1 MSAIR
6 MDMRCVSSGPLNTD
20 SSAALRVSVLPDLDV
35 TGEFCTRENVIETG
49 TRGAEAWHGRS
60 TVRSRSSP
68 SCDRSKS
75 NLVGYTEVGPKPASR
90 RSAFCNLWR
99 LWNREKVSAALPG
112 SPIVSDHLKTL
123 FFELLPAPF
132 PCP

>member
-49 TRGAEAWHGRS
+49 TRGAEARHGRAQCEADRRPPA
-60 TVRSRSSP
+60 TDRRRIWLATRKLAKNRLRGVRSANDIWHNAASSKP
-68 SCDRSKS
+68 TS
-75 NLVGYTEVGPKPASR
+75 GP
-90 RSAFCNLWR
+90 
-99 LWNREKVSAALPG
+99 E
-112 SPIVSDHLKTL
+112 PIPVCS
-123 FFELLPAPF
+123 
-132 PCP
+132 